1 MRKIWH
7 LGVCSTCQRI
17 LEDLPGEL
25 ERQEI
30 RSEPLAPDQLDD
42 MVRLAGSH
50 EALFSRRAMKYRQLG
65 LHERQLDEADYRS
78 LLLEHDT
85 FLKRPVAIVDDHIFV
100 GSAKKT
106 VASLG
111 KALKE

>member
-1 MRKIWH
+1 MRKMWH
-7 LGVCSTCQRI
+7 LGVCSTCKRI
-17 LEDLPGEL
+17 LDDLPADL
-25 ERQEI
+25 DLQEI

-65 LHERQLDEADYRS
+65 LHERQLGEADYRT

-85 FLKRPVAIVDDHIFV
+85 FLKRPVAIVDEHIFV

-106 VASLG
+106 VANLR
-111 KALKE
+111 KALEA